1 MNNKPEDKEIF
12 CNIDFVKGYIDSGE
26 DPNSLYRIEKSNY
39 YYDYIKDLKTCNDDF
54 IKGGSNNSSFD
65 DYSYEEN
72 SPQIEIKRKLI
83 DEKKEIN
90 VNLFNKNFQK

>member
-1 MNNKPEDKEIF
+1 MIIKKNLKSTDLIKEKGCIDKDIAIVLF
-12 CNIDFVKGYIDSGE
+12 Y
-26 DPNSLYRIEKSNY
+26 NY